1 MCKTRRNAEI
11 AMLSNAQA
19 AVRKNL
25 GYEQAVC
32 MKFFREEM
40 HRKVLHN
47 AQGLWKREAFIRR
60 SSGGAVG
67 AADGGGT
74 NILSRTAPVGHA
86 DCGATPH
93 YLVGHAGPGVPQT
106 HRTHT
111 PRRRLSRLRVWN

>member
-1 MCKTRRNAEI
+1 
-11 AMLSNAQA
+11 MLSNAQA

-47 AQGLWKREAFIRR
+47 AQGLWKRGAFIRR
-60 SSGGAVG
+60 FSGGAVG
-67 AADGGGT
+67 TADGGGT
-74 NILSRTAPVGHA
+74 NTLSRTAPVGHA

-93 YLVGHAGPGVPQT
+93 CTRRARRVGVPQT

-111 PRRRLSRLRVWN
+111 PRRLSRLRVWN

>member
-1 MCKTRRNAEI
+1 
-11 AMLSNAQA
+11 MLSNAQA
-19 AVRKNL
+19 AVRKSL

-47 AQGLWKREAFIRR
+47 AQGLWKRGAFIRR
-60 SSGGAVG
+60 SSGGSVG
-67 AADGGGT
+67 AADGGGEEHT
-74 NILSRTAPVGHA
+74 VMHRTRRARRLRCYAALPRRA
-86 DCGATPH
+86 RR
-93 YLVGHAGPGVPQT
+93 PGVPQT